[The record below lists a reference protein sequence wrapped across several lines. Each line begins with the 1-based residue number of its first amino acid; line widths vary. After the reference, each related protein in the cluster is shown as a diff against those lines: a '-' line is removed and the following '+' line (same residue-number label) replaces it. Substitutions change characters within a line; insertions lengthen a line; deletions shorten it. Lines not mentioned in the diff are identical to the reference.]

1 MAHTVSRAA
10 PVTPVIL
17 QKIHSVLDLSIP
29 YHATMWS
36 IMIIGFLLFARIG
49 NLLPASRRKF
59 DKSKLITRSDVFVA
73 EDCVIIQLS
82 WTKTLQMAERVLQI
96 PLYAASG
103 SLLCPRKCL
112 LNLVHLS
119 PGLETDLLFVHKTS
133 SGLQVITQSEFTK
146 FFRKCLNVC
155 GFDDSV
161 FSGHS
166 LRRGGATCAFEKGV
180 PGELVK
186 NHGDWRSE
194 AYLVYLQFSS
204 NQKLQTTK
212 AMLS

>member
-1 MAHTVSRAA
+1 
-10 PVTPVIL
+10 
-17 QKIHSVLDLSIP
+17 
-29 YHATMWS
+29 
-36 IMIIGFLLFARIG
+36 
-49 NLLPASRRKF
+49 
-59 DKSKLITRSDVFVA
+59 
-73 EDCVIIQLS
+73 
-82 WTKTLQMAERVLQI
+82 MAERVLQI

-103 SLLCPRKCL
+103 SLLCPRRCL
-112 LNLVHLS
+112 LNLVRLS

-133 SGLQVITQSEFTK
+133 SGLQVITQSEFIK
-146 FFRKCLNVC
+146 FFKKCLNVC

-186 NHGDWRSE
+186 HHGDWRSE